1 MSFIRR
7 CSRGV
12 VIDMDNWAL
21 VLTCLP
27 ITLILFP
34 GFALT
39 ISQLSRSPVAL
50 TTLAS
55 SLKTT
60 TCTQW
65 AAIPTASSELTTPWT
80 PKIPLVLWTAFPW
93 NAFNWSTVEAIALL
107 FLPKT
112 VRSSAGVKE
121 NLASSGPE
129 EFRIGSDLKIFI
141 LSKTQGSLRLT
152 LD

>member
-1 MSFIRR
+1 
-7 CSRGV
+7 
-12 VIDMDNWAL
+12 
-21 VLTCLP
+21 
-27 ITLILFP
+27 
-34 GFALT
+34 
-39 ISQLSRSPVAL
+39 
-50 TTLAS
+50 
-55 SLKTT
+55 
-60 TCTQW
+60 
-65 AAIPTASSELTTPWT
+65 
-80 PKIPLVLWTAFPW
+80 
-93 NAFNWSTVEAIALL
+93 VEAIALL